1 MVGSSWWEGSMD
13 TASVVRTRPLSI
25 VTANA
30 QDRKAVC
37 RVCLAVCSL
46 EEKKEMDVP
55 VLMVLAR
62 EGIVVSGRRCMKER
76 RDFFLEYVTVVEL
89 ILVVG

>member
-1 MVGSSWWEGSMD
+1 MV
-13 TASVVRTRPLSI
+13 V
-25 VTANA
+25 NA
-30 QDRKAVC
+30 QDRLAVC
-37 RVCLAVCSL
+37 RACFVVCILG
-46 EEKKEMDVP
+46 EKKGMDLL

-89 ILVVG
+89 ILVG